1 MMLSAFALLAIF
13 VLSSF
18 STATGPS
25 STPNATVGI
34 NAPDYNGYEATSAS
48 NGDGCLE
55 IFYMWTDT
63 MFLYAENSGTEVGD
77 DYREAAALLFAAL
90 MICTMQ

>member
-1 MMLSAFALLAIF
+1 MLSVFALVAIF
-13 VLSSF
+13 ALSSF

-25 STPNATVGI
+25 STPNVTANI
-34 NAPDYNGYEATSAS
+34 NIPDYNGYEAISAS

-63 MFLYAENSGTEVGD
+63 MFLYAENRGTEAGD
-77 DYREAAALLFAAL
+77 DYFDAAALLFAAL
-90 MICTMQ
+90 MICIMQ